1 MATENSNKKILP
13 LNRRD
18 WLIGTAGLLGGGLI
32 KTAYDAIIPQAYTEA
47 TEAEDVIVDEE
58 EYEEDMEIEVP
69 EDATKVLGLPPR
81 ELGER
86 SPFETPR
93 RKIMVPYHS
102 GYSTTPLQ
110 DLNGIL
116 TPADL
121 HFERHHGGIPDIDP
135 NKYELLIHGM
145 VERPLLLTLADL
157 KRFPAVSRICFIE
170 CSGNGYLSL
179 PSKATTE
186 KVSAQE
192 MDGLISTSEWTGVS
206 LAMLLKEAGVKPG
219 AKWLLAEGGDAAVLT
234 RSIPIEKALEDSV
247 IAYGQNGEAIRPEQ
261 GYPARL
267 LLPGYEG
274 SANVKWLRRI
284 EVSDKPFMTREET
297 SKYTDVLRD
306 GKARMFTLQMGAKS
320 IITFPSF
327 PYVLPE
333 KGWWEVRGYAWSGAG
348 KVAKV
353 EISTDG
359 GKNWQLAELQQPVLS
374 KCQTRFRFLWNW
386 DGQTTTL
393 LSRATDEKGGVQLSP
408 KEFFK
413 VHGPGTF
420 YHNNQIR
427 AWRVEGNGQVMFDM
441 S

>member
-1 MATENSNKKILP
+1 METQDDNKNGAF
-13 LNRRD
+13 NRRD
-18 WLIGTAGLLGGGLI
+18 WLVGTAGLVGGGLL
-32 KTAYDAIIPQAYTEA
+32 KTAYDAIIPRQQSQISLPEETFE
-47 TEAEDVIVDEE
+47 EE
-58 EYEEDMEIEVP
+58 EYEEDTSIDVP
-69 EDATKVLGLPPR
+69 EDATKVLGDLPG
-81 ELGER
+81 ELGKR

-116 TPADL
+116 TPSDL
-121 HFERHHGGIPDIDP
+121 HFERHHGGIPEIDP
-135 NKYELLIHGM
+135 NKYQLLIHGM
-145 VERPLLLTLADL
+145 VERPLLLSLADL
-157 KRFPAVSRICFIE
+157 KRFPATSQINFLE

-206 LAMLLKEAGVKPG
+206 LALLLKEVGVKAG

-234 RSIPIEKALEDSV
+234 RSVPLEKAYKDAM

-267 LLPGYEG
+267 FLPGYEG

-284 EVSDKPFMTREET
+284 EISDQPFMTREET
-297 SKYTDVLRD
+297 SKYTDVLND
-306 GKARMFTLQMGAKS
+306 GKARLFTLEMGAKS
-320 IITFPSF
+320 IITFPSY

-348 KVAKV
+348 KIAKV
-353 EISTDG
+353 EISTNG

-374 KCQTRFRFLWNW
+374 KCQTRFRFLWHWN
-386 DGQTTTL
+386 GQRTTL
-393 LSRATDEKGGVQLSP
+393 MSRATDEKGQVQLSP
-408 KEFFK
+408 MAFFK
-413 VHGPGTF
+413 THGPGTF

-427 AWRVEGNGQVMFDM
+427 TWRIEPNGEVFFDM

>member
-1 MATENSNKKILP
+1 MSSEITDQKPFSLD
-13 LNRRD
+13 RRD
-18 WLIGTAGLLGGGLI
+18 WIVGTVGALGGGLL
-32 KTAYDAIIPQAYTEA
+32 KTAYDAIIPDSY
-47 TEAEDVIVDEE
+47 AESQV
-58 EYEEDMEIEVP
+58 EDSHVKEDNTVP
-69 EDATKVLGLPPR
+69 VDATKELGILPR
-81 ELGER
+81 ELGQR

-93 RKIMVPYHS
+93 RKIMVPFHS

-116 TPADL
+116 TPSDL
-121 HFERHHGGIPDIDP
+121 HFERHHGGIPVIDP
-135 NKYELLIHGM
+135 SNYQLMIHGM
-145 VERPLLLTLADL
+145 VERPLLLSLADL
-157 KRFPAVSRICFIE
+157 KRFPAQSRICFIE

-179 PSKATTE
+179 PSNSTTE
-186 KVSAQE
+186 EVSAQE

-206 LAMLLKEAGVKPG
+206 LAMLLKEAGLKPG
-219 AKWLLAEGGDAAVLT
+219 AKWLLAEGGDAAVMT
-234 RSIPIEKALEDSV
+234 RSIPLEKALDDSV

-284 EVSDKPFMTREET
+284 EVGDKPFMTREET

-306 GKARMFTLQMGAKS
+306 GKSHMFTLEMGAKS

-333 KGWWEVRGYAWSGAG
+333 KGWWELKGYAWSGAG

-353 EISTDG
+353 EVSTDG
-359 GKNWQLAELQQPVLS
+359 GKRWHQAELQKPILS

-386 DGQTTTL
+386 DGKTTTL
-393 LSRATDEKGGVQLSP
+393 MSRAIDEKGGIQLSSA
-408 KEFFK
+408 EFFK
-413 VHGPGTF
+413 THGPGTF

-427 AWRVEGNGQVMFDM
+427 TWRVEGNGQVMFDM
-441 S
+441 T